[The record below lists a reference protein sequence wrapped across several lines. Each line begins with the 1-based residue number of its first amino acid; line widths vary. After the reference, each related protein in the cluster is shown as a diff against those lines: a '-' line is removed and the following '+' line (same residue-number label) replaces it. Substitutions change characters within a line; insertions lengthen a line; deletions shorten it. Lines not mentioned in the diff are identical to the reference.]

1 MPLFKKKKKEDPV
14 RTAKK
19 AEFSGKAKEALQEK
33 DTAPSQIEQETTQP
47 VKKNQTDWYTDMKE
61 RSERAREYSNRF
73 AFTEESL
80 SSVYSIKK
88 LDKIRQASNVKFYEM
103 SLLEEGTVNCHERMM
118 EDTGNE
124 EKKAEAQEYYESAMS
139 RIDTAKRL
147 YSELLTSVEKRKEE
161 IEKDP
166 KLAKKNSLIDR
177 FRTMR
182 KDKPMLQLIRRVRL
196 FEDNPGYQE
205 KADGFFGK
213 MKEELTSLSESLL
226 SDEDKESLKTGMEAK
241 EQAGE
246 IRENVEEVA
255 KAISDA
261 KDESEPMDGVFGMM
275 KDAAMLVK
283 DAIFFIKDLNKSS
296 SENILDKFVG
306 IVTKGASIL
315 ASAAGKIAELL
326 STFPFIGAIIGLIKN
341 GITFF
346 SEGYKFVMSQRR
358 ISKLRKQKKL
368 LKERMLKRKKKY
380 ANDPE
385 LKGLYSF
392 VGEDKSGAV
401 KLDAKKLGKR
411 EKRGL
416 IGGGSDA
423 RDTMRQAA
431 DSKKDGGKHLYY
443 MAKEAESVEQY
454 DELKEV
460 IYKNKNKKKDATIA
474 LAQQGVDVAANIA
487 KFFPGTGDIVSASIK
502 LGNSIVSGG
511 KFVGSKAFE
520 YGKSIFGHARSKENK
535 KVFRNKYAEHI
546 YDNMAEVSGYL
557 DGEGQIDLNK
567 ADPGSIRKAAESYD
581 YAENMLVGM
590 GADMPELIGA
600 PSKEKLIEAMAEAF
614 GAGK

>member
-213 MKEELTSLSESLL
+213 MKEELTSLSESLF

-474 LAQQGVDVAANIA
+474 LAQQGVDVAA
-487 KFFPGTGDIVSASIK
+487 DIVSASIK

-557 DGEGQIDLNK
+557 DGEGKIDLNK